1 MSATATE
8 PLTAPPWCGDTAAIL
23 RSAPRYPHRKGLIVP
38 TLAGKTLLITG
49 ASRGIGKAIGLRAG
63 RDGAQVVVVAKT
75 TKPHPKLPGTIGT
88 TAEEIEAAGGQALP
102 VKADIRHDEE
112 VAAAVELAVE
122 RFGGIDIVVNNAS
135 ALGLTGLQETT
146 MKMYDRMF
154 AINARGSYLVTKLC
168 LPHLLRAENP
178 HVLNISSPLNMK
190 PRWFAGHAAYTVAKY
205 AMSCWVLGMAAE
217 FREQGIAFNALWPKT
232 TIATAAVRNL
242 LGGEPMVA
250 RSRQPAIVADAAQAI
265 LSRDSRSCTGN
276 FFIDE
281 DVLREEG
288 VTDFDQYAVQPGLDL
303 YPDLFLD

>member
-1 MSATATE
+1 M
-8 PLTAPPWCGDTAAIL
+8 
-23 RSAPRYPHRKGLIVP
+23 P

-49 ASRGIGKAIGLRAG
+49 ASRGIGKAIGLRAAC
-63 RDGAQVVVVAKT
+63 DGAQVVVVAKT
-75 TKPHPKLPGTIGT
+75 TRPHPKLPGTIGT

-112 VAAAVELAVE
+112 VAAAVAMAVE

-205 AMSCWVLGMAAE
+205 AMSCWVLGWAGE
-217 FREQGIAFNALWPKT
+217 LSESGIACNALWPR
-232 TIATAAVRNL
+232 TAIDTSAVRNV
-242 LGGEPMVA
+242 LGGEKLVE
-250 RSRQPAIVADAAQAI
+250 RSRKTEIMSDAAHAI
-265 LSRDSRSCTGN
+265 LVRDSRRCTGN

-281 DVLREEG
+281 DVLG
-288 VTDFDQYAVQPGLDL
+288 VAGVEDL
-303 YPDLFLD
+303 SS